1 MELQLE
7 NTCQNCNREI
17 TENFCVNCGQKKF
30 KRIDRKYISDEL
42 QYTVVHW
49 NKGLLY
55 SIKKLIKNP
64 GKTART
70 FVEGDRVNHYKPI
83 SMVFI
88 LSAFG
93 AFLSVKVF
101 GFVDVMKAQ
110 MMTAN
115 KSMSAG
121 FADSYISFY
130 MNYSSF
136 IMLALIPIMAIF
148 TKLAF
153 KKWGHNYYEHIV
165 INAYGLS
172 CYSALSMLIMYP
184 IMFMIKSNVQMF
196 SNLSMIGTATVPI
209 IMIWFFKGFYPE
221 RKLST
226 IILRVLLIV
235 LMFIFSFFIIIFAG
249 TIAFTILN
257 PDGAKAL
264 FQPKLK

>member
-1 MELQLE
+1 MELQIE

-17 TENFCVNCGQKKF
+17 AENFCGNCGQKKF

-55 SIKKLIKNP
+55 TIKKLIKNP

-88 LSAFG
+88 LSGLG

-110 MMTAN
+110 MTAS
-115 KSMSAG
+115 KSMSTG
-121 FADSYISFY
+121 FADNYISFW
-130 MNYSSF
+130 MNYNAF
-136 IMLALIPIMAIF
+136 IMLALIPIIAFF
-148 TKLAF
+148 TKLVF
-153 KKWGHNYYEHIV
+153 RKWGHNYYEHIV
-165 INAYGLS
+165 MNSYGLS
-172 CYSALSMLIMYP
+172 LYSVLSMLVMYP
-184 IMFMIKSNVQMF
+184 ILFLVKNDVHTF
-196 SNLSMIGTATVPI
+196 SLITNTSILLTPL

-221 RKLST
+221 KKLTT
-226 IILRVLLIV
+226 IILRVLLMI
-235 LMFIFSFFIIIFAG
+235 LMFAFSFFIIIFAG
-249 TIAFTILN
+249 TLAFMLLK
-257 PDGAKAL
+257 PDLAKAL

>member
-17 TENFCVNCGQKKF
+17 TENFCGNCGQKKF

-110 MMTAN
+110 MMTTN
-115 KSMSAG
+115 KNMSAG
-121 FADSYISFY
+121 FADNYVSFW

-136 IMLALIPIMAIF
+136 IMLASIPIIAFF
-148 TKLAF
+148 TKLVF
-153 KKWGHNYYEHIV
+153 RKWGHNYYEHIV
-165 INAYGLS
+165 MNAYGLS
-172 CYSALSMLIMYP
+172 LYSVLSMLVIYP
-184 IMFMIKSNVQMF
+184 ILFLVKNDVHTF
-196 SNLSMIGTATVPI
+196 SLITNSSVVLTPL

-221 RKLST
+221 KKLTT
-226 IILRVLLIV
+226 IILRVMLMVMLFVISFILII
-235 LMFIFSFFIIIFAG
+235 LAG
-249 TIAFTILN
+249 TIIYMLLN

-264 FQPKLK
+264 FQPK

>member
-1 MELQLE
+1 MELQIE
-7 NTCQNCNREI
+7 NACQNCNREI
-17 TENFCVNCGQKKF
+17 TENFCGNCGQKKF

-83 SMVFI
+83 SLVFI

-101 GFVDVMKAQ
+101 GFVGVMKAQ
-110 MMTAN
+110 MIAN
-115 KSMSAG
+115 KSVSAG
-121 FADSYISFY
+121 FADNYISFW
-130 MNYSSF
+130 MNYSAF
-136 IMLALIPIMAIF
+136 IMLALIPVMAVF

-184 IMFMIKSNVQMF
+184 IMFMVKDNVQMF
-196 SNLSMIGTATVPI
+196 SNISIIATTTIPI
-209 IMIWFFKGFYPE
+209 IMVWFFKGFYPE
-221 RKLST
+221 RKFTT
-226 IILRVLLIV
+226 IILRVLAIFGMMLLGLIILGIIGV
-235 LMFIFSFFIIIFAG
+235 IAGFIIGYSRNI
-249 TIAFTILN
+249 
-257 PDGAKAL
+257 K
-264 FQPKLK
+264 